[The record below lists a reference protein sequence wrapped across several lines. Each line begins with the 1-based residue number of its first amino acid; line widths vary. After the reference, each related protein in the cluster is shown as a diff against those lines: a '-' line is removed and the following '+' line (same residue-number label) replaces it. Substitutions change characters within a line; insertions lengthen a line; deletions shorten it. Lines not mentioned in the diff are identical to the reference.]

1 MTQLARKLRITDYFS
16 LGWGTMGGVG
26 WLVVM
31 DDWLTRGG
39 PLGGILGFAIGGV
52 LLLPI
57 GYVYGKLVMA
67 MPDASGEVAYTAS
80 VFPQPVSFFTGWM
93 MMLAY
98 FIVCPWEAVAVGRI
112 AGYIF
117 PALDSIELYR
127 VAGKPVYLPHLAIGL
142 GLTGLLTLLNYR
154 GIRLSATFQ
163 NWTTFG
169 TLALFVVFVGIGV
182 TRGSTS
188 NFPPLFT
195 HTPFI
200 SILLVL
206 QIVPYFMTGYESVT
220 KAAEEAN
227 PEFRSRS
234 FLRAIWAAIIVGFL
248 FYIIVIAAVGFV
260 APWHELDR
268 RSLHD
273 RGRIRA
279 CNRLA
284 LDRQH
289 HSGFSASLPVQGV
302 QRKLRSR
309 QPLAVCDGK
318 ARFGGRSFGKS
329 PSEKSDARNSSAL
342 GRFRYGR
349 VHVPRQRDPHPDNR
363 RRLPRLCDRMVC
375 CLRRLSAN
383 ESPAARTHN
392 RVAGC
397 VRGARYGADEDFA
410 FRSWPLFWMGM
421 ACARFLVSHWNSH
434 RPPSRFTTCQQR
446 KCSGELGETFMTI
459 ARRITLLFLV
469 AVSSLTFAAD
479 RPFDLVIIKG
489 HIVDGTGS
497 PWYSGDIGIRD
508 GRIAAI
514 GNLSESGRKRTID
527 AAGKVIAPGFIDM
540 LGQSETTILVDPRLP
555 SKIFQ
560 GITTEVTGEGGS
572 IAPLN
577 DAIIEADLPGY
588 EHYKIKP
595 DWRTFRQYFV
605 RLEKQ
610 GIGINLASYVGATQ
624 VRRMVLGDADVQ
636 PTAEQLEKMK
646 ALVRDAM
653 REGAVGVSTSL
664 EYAPAPY
671 AKTEEIIA
679 LAGEAAKFGGI
690 YATHM
695 RSESDS
701 ILESIDE
708 SLRIGREAHIPVE
721 IWHIKVAGKN
731 NWGRMP
737 DVIAK
742 INQARAQGADIS
754 ANTYAYTAWFN
765 SMSAFIPPWAHDG
778 GDLKLIERLKDPST
792 RARIRKDMTTPSKD
806 WDNEWDEISGPQ
818 DIMIGVVQNAE
829 LKKFQGKRLSDVAQA
844 WNKDPMDA
852 LFDLL
857 IEDKAFTSCAVF
869 GMSEPDVALA
879 LQQPWVSV
887 DNDSSGTSP
896 DGILGEEHP
905 HPRAYGTFP
914 RILRKYVREEKKLTL
929 EDAIRKFAAL
939 PAQRMHFNDRGVL
952 KQGMWADVVIFD
964 PETVRDL
971 ATFDNPNQL
980 SQGMEFVLVNGV
992 PVIENGKMTGALPGK
1007 VLRGAGFTP

>member
-1 MTQLARKLRITDYFS
+1 MIMSRR
-16 LGWGTMGGVG
+16 
-26 WLVVM
+26 
-31 DDWLTRGG
+31 
-39 PLGGILGFAIGGV
+39 
-52 LLLPI
+52 
-57 GYVYGKLVMA
+57 
-67 MPDASGEVAYTAS
+67 
-80 VFPQPVSFFTGWM
+80 
-93 MMLAY
+93 
-98 FIVCPWEAVAVGRI
+98 
-112 AGYIF
+112 
-117 PALDSIELYR
+117 
-127 VAGKPVYLPHLAIGL
+127 
-142 GLTGLLTLLNYR
+142 LTLL
-154 GIRLSATFQ
+154 ICLAISAF
-163 NWTTFG
+163 
-169 TLALFVVFVGIGV
+169 
-182 TRGSTS
+182 
-188 NFPPLFT
+188 
-195 HTPFI
+195 
-200 SILLVL
+200 
-206 QIVPYFMTGYESVT
+206 
-220 KAAEEAN
+220 
-227 PEFRSRS
+227 
-234 FLRAIWAAIIVGFL
+234 
-248 FYIIVIAAVGFV
+248 
-260 APWHELDR
+260 
-268 RSLHD
+268 
-273 RGRIRA
+273 
-279 CNRLA
+279 
-284 LDRQH
+284 
-289 HSGFSASLPVQGV
+289 
-302 QRKLRSR
+302 
-309 QPLAVCDGK
+309 
-318 ARFGGRSFGKS
+318 
-329 PSEKSDARNSSAL
+329 
-342 GRFRYGR
+342 
-349 VHVPRQRDPHPDNR
+349 
-363 RRLPRLCDRMVC
+363 
-375 CLRRLSAN
+375 
-383 ESPAARTHN
+383 
-392 RVAGC
+392 
-397 VRGARYGADEDFA
+397 
-410 FRSWPLFWMGM
+410 
-421 ACARFLVSHWNSH
+421 
-434 RPPSRFTTCQQR
+434 
-446 KCSGELGETFMTI
+446 
-459 ARRITLLFLV
+459 
-469 AVSSLTFAAD
+469 TFAAD

-527 AAGKVIAPGFIDM
+527 AGGKVVAPGFIDM

-577 DAIIEADLPGY
+577 DTIIEADRPGY
-588 EHYKIKP
+588 EHYKINP
-595 DWRTFRQYFV
+595 DWRTFRQYFA

-610 GIGINLASYVGATQ
+610 GISINLASYVGATQ
-624 VRRMVLGDADVQ
+624 VRRIVLGDADVQ
-636 PTAEQLEKMK
+636 PTADQLEKMK

-679 LAGEAAKFGGI
+679 LASEAAKFGGI

-701 ILESIDE
+701 VLVSIDE

-721 IWHIKVAGKN
+721 IWHIKVAGKK

-737 DVIAK
+737 EVVAK

-754 ANTYAYTAWFN
+754 ANTYAYPAWFN

-778 GDLKLIERLKDPST
+778 GDLKLIERLKDPAT

-818 DIMIGVVQNAE
+818 DVMIGVVQNPA

-929 EDAIRKFAAL
+929 EDAIRKFSAL
-939 PAQRMHFNDRGVL
+939 PAQRMHFADRGVL

-964 PETVRDL
+964 PEIVRDL

-980 SQGMEFVLVNGV
+980 SQGMDFVLVNGV